1 MTSPQKI
8 KSALV
13 SVYHKD
19 GLQPI
24 IMQMQKLGITIYSTG
39 GTADYIRS
47 LQVEVID
54 VSALTGFPEVF
65 GGRVK
70 TLHPAVFG
78 GILHR
83 RGNASDVKQAA
94 QHHIPSIDMVI
105 VDLYP
110 FQHTVAAN
118 ASPDEIIEKI
128 DIGGIALIRGA
139 AKNFNDVVIIPSQ
152 NEYQQ
157 ALDIFIQQQ
166 GESSLEQRKALAGK
180 AFAVTSTYDTAIGN
194 WFMQNDNFSINPG
207 LQGQT
212 LRYGE
217 NPHQQGKYYGNLDA
231 LFTQVHGKEISYN
244 NLLDIDAAFHYISE
258 FIAPAVAIIK
268 HNNACGI
275 ATSSTIHQAYSLA
288 LAGDP
293 VSAFGGI
300 VITNRAITY
309 DLATQMNSLFMEV
322 LIAPQIDDNALELLK
337 SKKNRII
344 LLSKEYKKPTSQFR
358 SLLTGVLWQQADNG
372 NEMQASTAW
381 HTVTV
386 TKPTEQQMADL
397 IFANQVCKNH
407 KSNAIVLAR
416 NGQLLGSGCGMTS
429 RVDALRHAINKA
441 TEFGHALQGAVMASD
456 AFFPFPDCV
465 EIAHHAGIVAVV
477 QPGGSIK
484 DNDSIDYCNTHGL
497 AMLLTGQRHFK
508 H

>member
-1 MTSPQKI
+1 MSSTKKI

-19 GLQPI
+19 GLEPI
-24 IMQMQKLGITIYSTG
+24 IIQMQKLGITIYSTG
-39 GTADYIRS
+39 GTSQYIQS
-47 LQVEVID
+47 LQVDVID
-54 VSALTGFPEVF
+54 VSTLTGFPEVF

-70 TLHPAVFG
+70 TLHPTVFG

-83 RGNASDVKQAA
+83 RDNAEDIQQAA
-94 QHHIPSIDMVI
+94 QHQIPPIDMVI

-110 FQHTVAAN
+110 FEQTAASN
-118 ASPDEIIEKI
+118 ATHDDIIEKI
-128 DIGGIALIRGA
+128 DVGGIALIRGA
-139 AKNFNDVVIIPSQ
+139 AKNYKDVVIIPSQ
-152 NEYQQ
+152 SDYQE
-157 ALDIFIQQQ
+157 ALTILSDQQ
-166 GESSLEQRKALAGK
+166 GDSNLVQRKALAGK
-180 AFAVTSTYDTAIGN
+180 SFAITSHYDAAICK
-194 WFMQNDNFSINPG
+194 WFDKQDDFFKSSQ
-207 LQGQT
+207 LQSRT

-217 NPHQQGKYYGNLDA
+217 NPHQQGKYFGDLSQ

-244 NLLDIDAAFHYISE
+244 NLLDIDAAFNYISE
-258 FIAPAVAIIK
+258 FSAPAVAIIK

-275 ATSSTIHQAYSLA
+275 ATSADIKSAYINA

-300 VITNRAITY
+300 VIANRNIDA
-309 DLATQMNSLFMEV
+309 AVAAEMNILFMEI
-322 LIAPQIDDNALELLK
+322 LIAPAIDIDALELIK
-337 SKKNRII
+337 SKKNRIV
-344 LLSKEYKKPTSQFR
+344 LLAKEFKKPTSQFR
-358 SLLTGVLWQQADNG
+358 SLLNGVIWQQADNG
-372 NEMQASTAW
+372 NEIQASATW
-381 HTVTV
+381 NTVTV
-386 TKPTEQQMADL
+386 TKPTPSQMADL

-429 RVDALRHAINKA
+429 RVDALRHAISKA
-441 TEFGHALQGAVMASD
+441 AEFGHSLQGAVMASD

-465 EIAHHAGIVAVV
+465 EIAHQAGIVAVV

-484 DNDSIDYCNTHGL
+484 DSDSIQYCNTQNL
-497 AMLLTGQRHFK
+497 SMVITGQRHFK